1 MKFIITEEQYKRFA
15 KGSVGMQNIITKYL
29 NNYISKGTR
38 KIGKKSRNYGN
49 LREDWCVEGIES
61 ISAVYYFE
69 GDKFE
74 TGSLIVSKNIV
85 NAIQSIFSVKK
96 SFVMHV
102 IEEWYEETMVPKFE
116 SIVGETGLYIDDID
130 TSERDYNCL
139 PEPTKPEGITDEQMI
154 DFIYNNT
161 AYGKSEIRDL
171 INTGQRDLEDFY
183 LDIVDTV
190 NRKEQLGF

>member
-1 MKFIITEEQYKRFA
+1 M
-15 KGSVGMQNIITKYL
+15 
-29 NNYISKGTR
+29 
-38 KIGKKSRNYGN
+38 
-49 LREDWCVEGIES
+49 
-61 ISAVYYFE
+61 
-69 GDKFE
+69 
-74 TGSLIVSKNIV
+74 
-85 NAIQSIFSVKK
+85 FSVKK

-116 SIVGETGLYIDDID
+116 SIVGETGLYINHID
-130 TSERDYNCL
+130 TSEEDPACI

-161 AYGKSEIRDL
+161 AYRRNEIMDL